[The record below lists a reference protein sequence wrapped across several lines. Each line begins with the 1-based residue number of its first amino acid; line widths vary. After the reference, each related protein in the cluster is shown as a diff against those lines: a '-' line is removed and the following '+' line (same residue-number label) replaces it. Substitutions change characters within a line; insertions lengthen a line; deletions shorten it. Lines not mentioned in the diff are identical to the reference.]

1 MAAPSDAIPRW
12 LGLASRSMG
21 DLGPDHP
28 FPHDVFADVIAANG
42 IYAAD
47 FEAAGLP
54 GSAARGLAIL
64 TCIDSRIDALGVVGL
79 LEGDAFIIRN
89 AGARVTDDV
98 LRSVVLATLLMGV
111 DRVLVMP
118 HTRCAMAQRD
128 EADIHTLIAQRHG
141 VDTRSLEFRTVSDQL
156 AALRIDVTRIR
167 SLPFLPG
174 GVQIGGALY
183 HVESGLLEPID
194 A

>member
-1 MAAPSDAIPRW
+1 
-12 LGLASRSMG
+12 MG

-42 IYAAD
+42 SYAAA
-47 FEAAGLP
+47 FKAAGLP
-54 GSAARGLAIL
+54 GHAARGLAIL

-98 LRSVVLATLLMGV
+98 LRSVVLVTLLKGV

-118 HTRCAMAQRD
+118 HTRCTMVQGD
-128 EADIHTLIAQRHG
+128 EADIHTQIAQRHG

-156 AALRIDVTRIR
+156 AALRIDVTRLR
-167 SLPFLPG
+167 SLPFLPD
-174 GVQIGGALY
+174 GVQVGGALY

>member
-1 MAAPSDAIPRW
+1 
-12 LGLASRSMG
+12 MG

-28 FPHDVFADVIAANG
+28 FPHDVFADVIAANE
-42 IYAAD
+42 IYATD
-47 FEAAGLP
+47 FEATGLS
-54 GSAARGLAIL
+54 GHAARGLAIL
-64 TCIDSRIDALGVVGL
+64 TCIDSRIDSSGVVGL
-79 LEGDAFIIRN
+79 REGDAFIIRN
-89 AGARVTDDV
+89 AGARVTDDA
-98 LRSVVLATLLMGV
+98 LRSVVLATSLMGV

-118 HTRCAMAQRD
+118 HTQCAMAQRD

-141 VDTRSLEFRTVSDQL
+141 VDTRSLEFRTVSDQV

-167 SLPFLPG
+167 SLPFLPD
-174 GVQIGGALY
+174 GVQVGGALY

>member
-1 MAAPSDAIPRW
+1 
-12 LGLASRSMG
+12 
-21 DLGPDHP
+21 
-28 FPHDVFADVIAANG
+28 
-42 IYAAD
+42 
-47 FEAAGLP
+47 
-54 GSAARGLAIL
+54 
-64 TCIDSRIDALGVVGL
+64 LGVVGL

-98 LRSVVLATLLMGV
+98 LRSVVLVTLLKGV

-118 HTRCAMAQRD
+118 HTRCTMVQGD
-128 EADIHTLIAQRHG
+128 EADIHTQIAQRHG

-167 SLPFLPG
+167 SLPFLSD
-174 GVQIGGALY
+174 GVQVGGALY